1 MPGRD
6 PIDNYWLRRGVTRR
20 RFLGGAAAT
29 GVGAAALGLV
39 GCGDDDDTPKSTAT
53 AAATTA
59 GATGSA
65 TAASTGTTAATKT
78 KGGIVRASSANNTW
92 DTFDTDRSRFT
103 PFAVIIGRTNLGV
116 VHYKSFEKGELEGG
130 FAESWQQP
138 DSQTLILKVRP
149 NIVWQN
155 KAPVNG
161 RAGKADD
168 IKFFLE
174 RNKAGTV
181 GGKEDKNFWRQAE
194 FAGIDSVTLTD
205 ASTVTVKFA
214 KPNPFFLTTLAGA
227 YTKVQAPEAV
237 AKFEGEYNNL
247 KAEQIIGTGA
257 NTLEEFTAEG
267 SVKWRKFAKHALGE
281 SLVDGWDWIPLFT
294 DNAALQAAFEQ
305 KQIDVFGPRTV
316 DVQKDLLKR
325 YDKQIYNTSSF
336 SANPMAGTYYG
347 GAAPWNNKN
356 LIGAIFRTID
366 RRTLIQQL
374 FQGSGALSGNIPP
387 PQGAFGLTEKELIA
401 LPGYLEDRAKDL
413 AEAKKMWDAGGG
425 PALGE
430 ILIDIPDIWEGAY
443 SGVGASI
450 QKMLKDN
457 LGGTWNIKL
466 EPYSTIST
474 KVAQSKYGNGTNNI
488 WYGWI
493 SDIQKLEPTLD
504 LFQAYNSKAPGFSQ
518 FGVKIDEVDAITD
531 KAILELDPGK
541 RKEYDRQV
549 NKLLIENWGAGIPY
563 NMVQVSNTLRWNY
576 LKTGESPA
584 FVSVHNEFRE
594 AWLDQNDP
602 TWKGRPA

>member
-6 PIDNYWLRRGVTRR
+6 PIDNYWLRRGLTRR

-39 GCGDDDDTPKSTAT
+39 GCGDDDDSTAT
-53 AAATTA
+53 STSAATTGSGTTPAATASAAAT
-59 GATGSA
+59 
-65 TAASTGTTAATKT
+65 ASTAKQ
-78 KGGIVRASSANNTW
+78 KGGLLRQSSANNTW
-92 DTFDTDRSRFT
+92 DTFDVDRSRFT
-103 PFAVIIGRTNLGV
+103 PFAVIIGLTNTGV

-130 FAESWQQP
+130 FTESWQQP
-138 DSQTLILKVRP
+138 DASTLVLKLR
-149 NIVWQN
+149 QN
-155 KAPVNG
+155 LAWHNKPPVNG
-161 RAGKADD
+161 RAAKAED
-168 IKFFLE
+168 IKAFLE
-174 RNKAGTV
+174 RNKAGTI

-194 FAGIDSVTLTD
+194 FATIDTVAVTD
-205 ASTVTVKFA
+205 ASTVTVKFS

-227 YTKVQAPEAV
+227 YTKVQAPEAI
-237 AKFEGEYNNL
+237 AKFESEYQNL

-257 NTLEEFTAEG
+257 FTLDTFTAEG
-267 SVKWRKFAKHALGE
+267 VVKWRRSDKHALGAP
-281 SLVDGWDWIPLFT
+281 LHDGVDWVPLFT

-305 KQIDVFGPRTV
+305 KQIDEYGPRTV

-387 PQGAFGLTEKELIA
+387 PQGAFGLNEKELIA
-401 LPGYLEDRAKDL
+401 QPGYLEDRAKDL
-413 AEAKKMWDAGGG
+413 SEAKKMWDAGGG
-425 PALGE
+425 PAIGDV
-430 ILIDIPDIWEGAY
+430 LIDIPDIWEGAY

-450 QKMLKDN
+450 AKMLKDN
-457 LGGTWNIKL
+457 LGNNFTLKL

-474 KVAQSKYGNGTNNI
+474 KVAQAKYGNGTNNI

-504 LFQAYNSKAPGFSQ
+504 LWQAYNSKAPGFAQ

-531 KAILELDPGK
+531 KAILELDAGK
-541 RKEYDRQV
+541 RKDYDRQV
-549 NKLLIENWGAGIPY
+549 NKLLLDNWGAGIPY

-576 LKTGESPA
+576 VKVGESPA
-584 FVSVHNEFRE
+584 FVNVHNWFRDR
-594 AWLDQNDP
+594 WFDQNDP